1 MNRYD
6 KFFSELTLVSFTGGA
21 MGSFLINFL
30 LAEHEEY
37 YRLLSDRG
45 VFRLKHNQEWQV
57 THYFQNI
64 RDVDISTLTKLSNYY
79 GKSTFTQQ
87 ALYAHAHIVQDLF
100 LARELH
106 SETVLRRFTFENVL
120 RLVKKDFDKIIFP
133 YVKNHQ
139 LKTNLGF
146 DCNNKSINYKKRIY
160 CTFPSNKSWIG
171 GVFSVYKHNLYK
183 LFDKN
188 HDYEYGLRDVNEFIH
203 LYLLDSEMK
212 NNYPE
217 TIPEHESLDI
227 YELVFNKNFDGL
239 KAIYPNYEPND
250 LQLELLDSA
259 HNSSIEVLNKLNLS
273 HDIVTDT
280 FSGTKDFLNQT
291 GLIKLLYE
299 SLELEK
305 KKQ

>member
-30 LAEHEEY
+30 MAEDEKY
-37 YRLLSDRG
+37 YQSLIDRKFFG
-45 VFRLKHNQEWQV
+45 LRQNQEWHV
-57 THYFQNI
+57 VHYFQNI
-64 RDVDISTLTKLSNYY
+64 RDIDTLTLSKLSRHY
-79 GKSTFTQQ
+79 GKSSFTQQ

-100 LARELH
+100 YAKELQA
-106 SETVLRRFTFENVL
+106 ETVLRRFTFEKVL
-120 RLVKKDFDKIIFP
+120 ELVKKDFDKIIFP

-139 LKTNLGF
+139 LKTSLDF

-160 CTFPSNKSWIG
+160 CTFPENKSWIG
-171 GVFSVYKHNLYK
+171 SVFGVYKHNLYK
-183 LFDKN
+183 LFDKTNSN
-188 HDYEYGLRDVNEFIH
+188 HYGVKDVTDLIY
-203 LYLLDSEMK
+203 LYNINSKMI
-212 NNYPE
+212 NNYPS
-217 TIPEHESLDI
+217 TIPEHEPLDM
-227 YELVFNKNFDGL
+227 YELVFNKNLDGL
-239 KAIYPNYEPND
+239 RVIYPNYEPND
-250 LQLELLDSA
+250 LQLELLDIA
-259 HNSSIEVLNKLNLS
+259 HKSSIEVLNNLNLS

-280 FSGTKDFLNQT
+280 FSGTKDFLDQT